1 MPNEPTVFVI
11 DDEEAVRDSIRML
24 LERRGYKVSAFA
36 SADEFLRRL
45 TPSAGGCIVSD
56 VRLNGT
62 SGLDLQRK
70 LTERGS
76 PLPIILITG
85 HGDIDMAVLA
95 IKRGAFDFIEKP
107 FNDTRL
113 YQSVADALA
122 AGRQDQARCAAIA
135 ALKARLAELSE
146 RQREVMMLLVQGL
159 SNKEIAQQLG
169 ISPRTVETYRAFV
182 MAKTDAQSLADLVK
196 LAMRAG
202 MTS

>member
-1 MPNEPTVFVI
+1 MSTEPTVFVI

-24 LERRGYKVSAFA
+24 LERRGYRASVFA
-36 SADEFLRRL
+36 SADAFLRRL
-45 TPSAGGCIVSD
+45 TPSASGCIVSD

-62 SGLDLQRK
+62 SGLDLQGK
-70 LTERGS
+70 LRERGS
-76 PLPIILITG
+76 ALPIILITG

-107 FNDTRL
+107 FDDKRL

-122 AGRQDQARCAAIA
+122 EGRQDQARWEAVAV
-135 ALKARLAELSE
+135 LKTRIAELSE
-146 RQREVMMLLVQGL
+146 RQREVMMLLVDGL
-159 SNKEIAQQLG
+159 SNQEIAQQLG

-202 MTS
+202 VTS

>member
-1 MPNEPTVFVI
+1 MSSEPTVFVI
-11 DDEEAVRDSIRML
+11 DDEDAVRDSIRML
-24 LERRGYKVSAFA
+24 LERRGYKVSVFA

-45 TPSAGGCIVSD
+45 SPSASGCIVSD

-70 LTERGS
+70 LGERGS
-76 PLPIILITG
+76 TLPIILITG
-85 HGDIDMAVLA
+85 HGDIDMAVRA

-107 FNDTRL
+107 FDDRRL

-122 AGRQDQARCAAIA
+122 AGRQDQARSEAEA
-135 ALKARLAELSE
+135 ALKTRIAELSE
-146 RQREVMMLLVQGL
+146 RQREVMMLLVDGL
-159 SNKEIAQQLG
+159 SNKEIAQKLG

-202 MTS
+202 LTL